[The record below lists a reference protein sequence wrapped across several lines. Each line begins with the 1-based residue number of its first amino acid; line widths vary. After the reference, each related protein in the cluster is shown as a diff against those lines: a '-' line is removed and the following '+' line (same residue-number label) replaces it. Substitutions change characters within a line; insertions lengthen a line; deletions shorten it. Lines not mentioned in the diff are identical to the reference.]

1 MENPT
6 QKMYLPRER
15 AEEYIRL
22 RNNPSISMDDLLEYP
37 TYFSIEPTGDC
48 NAACRMCALAHN
60 EGRFM
65 KDDLFKSIMDEI
77 GENSAK
83 INQICLQGRG
93 EPLLEEPGY
102 MGIANKVDLVSNT
115 YKIKTMMASNVSL
128 LTPSLAEDLLDANLG
143 SLIISIDSLNKE
155 VYEKIRRKLIF
166 EEVLEN
172 TLNFIDMRN
181 KKGANTQVRIR
192 MIQQN
197 PNSNEW
203 EEYKE
208 YWEPKLKKTDRVT
221 FKTLHNWGTKLKI
234 KDVKGLKTD
243 MAHFPCH
250 GLWGTFNIM
259 FNGDVILCPG
269 DAANQTALLG
279 NVTTE
284 SIKEIYCGKKLDRIR
299 QQHLKGNKVPNKWCA
314 TCKQWA
320 EPSDFNNVGQKVFPE
335 LYEANPEYSRSPEL
349 AMREQTANVNVNT
362 LENFE

>member
-1 MENPT
+1 MA
-6 QKMYLPRER
+6 MYLPQER
-15 AEEYIRL
+15 AEEYLIL
-22 RNNPSISMDDLLEYP
+22 RNNPAKTMEELLEYP
-37 TYFSIEPTGDC
+37 TYFTIEPTGDC

-60 EGRFM
+60 MGRFM
-65 KDDLFKSIMDEI
+65 EDDMFMSLMDEI
-77 GENSAK
+77 GPNSAK
-83 INQICLQGRG
+83 INQITIQGRG
-93 EPLLEEPGY
+93 EPLLELPGY
-102 MGIANKVDLVSNT
+102 MGIADKVDLISNT
-115 YKIKTMMASNVSL
+115 YKIKTSMATNVSL

-172 TLNFIDMRN
+172 TLNFIEMRN
-181 KKGANTQVRIR
+181 KKGANTQVRLR
-192 MIQQN
+192 MVQQT

-208 YWEPKLKKTDRVT
+208 YWEPYLRKTDRLTV
-221 FKTLHNWGTKLKI
+221 KKVHNWGTKLKI
-234 KDVKGLKTD
+234 KDVKELKTD

-259 FNGDVILCPG
+259 YNGDVILCPG
-269 DAANQTALLG
+269 DSANQTALLG

-284 SIKEIYCGKKLDRIR
+284 SIKEIYCGKKLDKIR

-320 EPSDFNNVGQKVFPE
+320 EPSDFNNIGQKLFPE
-335 LYEANPEYSRSPEL
+335 LYEENPEYINSTEL
-349 AMREQTANVNVNT
+349 CMREEPANVHLTSGEKFN
-362 LENFE
+362 